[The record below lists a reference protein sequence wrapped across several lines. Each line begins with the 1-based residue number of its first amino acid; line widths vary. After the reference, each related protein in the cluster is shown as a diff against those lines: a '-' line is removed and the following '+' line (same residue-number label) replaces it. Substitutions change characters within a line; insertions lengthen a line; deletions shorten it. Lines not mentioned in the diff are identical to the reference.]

1 MAYTTAFAGTSSNVA
16 RYDRDKWTSSVATS
30 VPQLNTT
37 QYWIAQAKQAT
48 QRVWVAN
55 TTEPT
60 NV

>member
-1 MAYTTAFAGTSSNVA
+1 MAYTTAFRGSSSNVE
-16 RYDRDKWTSSVATS
+16 RSVRDKWTSSEATS

-48 QRVWVAN
+48 QRAWVAN